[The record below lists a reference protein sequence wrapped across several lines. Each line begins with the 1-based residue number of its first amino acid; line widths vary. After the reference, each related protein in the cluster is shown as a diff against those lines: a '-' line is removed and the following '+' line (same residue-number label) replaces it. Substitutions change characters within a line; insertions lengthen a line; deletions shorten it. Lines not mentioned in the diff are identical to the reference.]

1 MSRVIRRRWTGDQS
15 APTRRGRL
23 SCEYEA
29 YVPDSLAGR
38 HFTLDGDVAADMAD
52 AEAAITRMNAE
63 ASALAD
69 TEALARLLLRA
80 ESLASARIEG
90 LEVSRCGPS
99 TSTYFQR
106 FAPRYRRSRF
116 VIVRLRLNIHRIAGR
131 MHSPDYIRRT
141 VDIHRLTETADMDVD
156 GLWLNVGST
165 TPNRVQ
171 EVFARKDSSRML
183 QKES

>member
-90 LEVSRCGPS
+90 LEVG
-99 TSTYFQR
+99 
-106 FAPRYRRSRF
+106 ARRL
-116 VIVRLRLNIHRIAGR
+116 LRTEAARALGERTLDVTAAEVLGNIDA
-131 MHSPDYIRRT
+131 MNSAIRS
-141 VDIHRLTETADMDVD
+141 
-156 GLWLNVGST
+156 VGTGDTITLDTLLDFRS
-165 TPNRVQ
+165 
-171 EVFARKDSSRML
+171 EVLGNTNAINPAIRSVGTGDTITLDTLLDF
-183 QKES
+183 